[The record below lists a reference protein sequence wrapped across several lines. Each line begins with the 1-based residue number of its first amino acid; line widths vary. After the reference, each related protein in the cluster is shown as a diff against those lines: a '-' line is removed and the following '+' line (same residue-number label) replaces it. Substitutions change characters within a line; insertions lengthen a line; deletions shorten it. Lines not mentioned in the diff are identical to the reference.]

1 MLIKWDSLSTTAK
14 DISLIVTNLPDLAS
28 IKIIKMF
35 RRSLSMSR
43 NLRRNLGIL
52 VTPGRVTQTAG
63 HRDTQGEAELSSQE
77 PSSTHAREFQ
87 SLYLVTEALT
97 R

>member
-35 RRSLSMSR
+35 RISLSMSR
-43 NLRRNLGIL
+43 YLRRNLGIL
-52 VTPGRVTQTAG
+52 VTLGRVTQTAG
-63 HRDTQGEAELSSQE
+63 HRDTGEAELSSQE